1 MTAAREDAWGMSTE
15 VARMIDRVQLLIGL
29 LSNDDDQDTGGVTVF
44 EVAAMLYEL
53 GEEHRAQAAL
63 ALVTT

>member
-1 MTAAREDAWGMSTE
+1 
-15 VARMIDRVQLLIGL
+15 MIDRVQLLIGL

-63 ALVTT
+63 ALATGDH

>member
-1 MTAAREDAWGMSTE
+1 MN
-15 VARMIDRVQLLIGL
+15 DRVKLLIGV
-29 LSNDDDQDTGGVTVF
+29 LSDDDEKDKRAVTVF

-63 ALVTT
+63 TFATT

>member
-1 MTAAREDAWGMSTE
+1 
-15 VARMIDRVQLLIGL
+15 MIDRVKLLIGL
-29 LSNDDDQDTGGVTVF
+29 LSTDDARDTGGVTVF

-63 ALVTT
+63 TLATT